1 MYLREKG
8 EEIMYDF
15 SKEDP
20 AIWDA
25 IADEQHRQDNV
36 IELIASENI
45 ASKAVRAAQGSVLTN
60 KYAVGYPEKRVYT
73 GNEAIDKIDKI
84 AKQRAEELFHAPYAN
99 VHPHSGSQANQ
110 AVYAAFLEPGDKILA
125 MSEHAGG
132 HFTHGQKNNFSGQLY
147 ESHFYG
153 VDPETELL
161 DYDKIREIAH
171 EVKPKLLIAGASAY
185 SHIIDWHKFRE
196 IADEVGAIF
205 MVDMAHIAGLVAADL
220 HPNPMEV
227 ADVVT
232 STTHKT
238 LRGPRGGLILAK
250 EKYAELLDTAVFPIS
265 QSGAL
270 EHVIAAKAIALGE
283 ALTPEFHQYA
293 VQIVKNA
300 QAMANVFKRDEKIR
314 LVSGGT
320 ENHEMT
326 LDLNATGLTGHQAA
340 ELLYSVGIA
349 TNKELLPLEKGDIM
363 EGIRVGTPTITSR
376 QFDESDAETT
386 AEIIS
391 DVLNHP
397 NDDQLLH
404 DAAAQVKAL
413 IESHPITR

>member
-1 MYLREKG
+1 
-8 EEIMYDF
+8 MYDF

-20 AIWDA
+20 EIFNAIQN
-25 IADEQHRQDNV
+25 EHHRQDNV

-45 ASKAVRAAQGSVLTN
+45 ASQAVCAAQGSVLTN
-60 KYAVGYPEKRVYT
+60 KYAVGYPGKRVYT
-73 GNEAIDKIDKI
+73 GNEAIDDIDKI
-84 AKQRAEELFHAPYAN
+84 AKRRAEELFNAEYAN

-132 HFTHGQKNNFSGQLY
+132 HFTHGQKHNFSGQLY

-161 DYDKIREIAH
+161 DFAQIREIAL
-171 EVKPKLLIAGASAY
+171 EVQPKLIIAGASAY
-185 SHIIDWHKFRE
+185 SHVIDWTEFRK
-196 IADEVGAIF
+196 IADEVGAIL
-205 MVDMAHIAGLVAADL
+205 MVDMAHIAGLVAAGV
-220 HPNPMEV
+220 HPNPVEV

-250 EKYAELLDTAVFPIS
+250 AKYAEKLDYAVFPIS

-270 EHVIAAKAIALGE
+270 EHVIAAKAVALGE
-283 ALTPEFHQYA
+283 ALQPSFHQYA
-293 VQIVKNA
+293 IDVIKNA
-300 QAMANVFKRDEKIR
+300 QAMAAIFNKDDKIR
-314 LVSGGT
+314 VVSGDT

-349 TNKELLPLEKGDIM
+349 TNKELLPLEDGNTM
-363 EGIRVGTPTITSR
+363 EGIRIGTPTITSR
-376 QFDESDAETT
+376 NFDESDAEEV
-386 AEIIS
+386 AEIIVK
-391 DVLNHP
+391 VLNHP
-397 NDDQLLH
+397 SDDALLD
-404 DAAAQVKAL
+404 DAREQVKAL
-413 IESHPITR
+413 VASHPITR

>member
-1 MYLREKG
+1 
-8 EEIMYDF
+8 MYDF

-20 AIWDA
+20 EIFNAIQK
-25 IADEQHRQDNV
+25 EHHRQDNV

-45 ASKAVRAAQGSVLTN
+45 ASQAVCAAQGSVLTN
-60 KYAVGYPEKRVYT
+60 KYAVGYPGKRVYT
-73 GNEAIDKIDKI
+73 GNESIDDIDKI
-84 AKQRAEELFHAPYAN
+84 AKRRAEELFNAEYAN

-132 HFTHGQKNNFSGQLY
+132 HFTHGQKHNFSGQLY

-161 DYDKIREIAH
+161 DFAQIREIAL
-171 EVKPKLLIAGASAY
+171 EVQPKLIIAGASAY
-185 SHIIDWHKFRE
+185 SHVIDWTEFRK
-196 IADEVGAIF
+196 IADEVGAIL
-205 MVDMAHIAGLVAADL
+205 MVDMAHIAGLVAAGV
-220 HPNPMEV
+220 HPNPVEV

-250 EKYAELLDTAVFPIS
+250 AKYAEKLDYAVFPIS

-270 EHVIAAKAIALGE
+270 EHVIAAKAVALGE
-283 ALTPEFHQYA
+283 ALQPSFHQYA
-293 VQIVKNA
+293 IDVIKNA
-300 QAMANVFKRDEKIR
+300 QAMAAIFNKDDKIR
-314 LVSGGT
+314 VVSGDT

-349 TNKELLPLEKGDIM
+349 TNKELLPLEDGNTM
-363 EGIRVGTPTITSR
+363 EGIRIGTPTITSR
-376 QFDESDAETT
+376 NFDESDAEEV
-386 AEIIS
+386 AEIIVK
-391 DVLNHP
+391 VLNNP
-397 NDDQLLH
+397 SDDALLND
-404 DAAAQVKAL
+404 AREQVKAL
-413 IESHPITR
+413 VASHPINR

>member
-1 MYLREKG
+1 
-8 EEIMYDF
+8 MYDF

-20 AIWDA
+20 EIFNAIQT
-25 IADEQHRQDNV
+25 EHHRQDNV

-45 ASKAVRAAQGSVLTN
+45 ASQAVCAAQGSVLTN
-60 KYAVGYPEKRVYT
+60 KYAVGYPDKRVYT
-73 GNEAIDKIDKI
+73 GNEAIDEIDKI
-84 AKQRAEELFHAPYAN
+84 AKRRAEELFNAEYAN

-132 HFTHGQKNNFSGQLY
+132 HFTHGQKHNFSGQLY

-161 DYDKIREIAH
+161 DFAKIREIAL
-171 EVKPKLLIAGASAY
+171 EVQPKLIIAGASAY
-185 SHIIDWHKFRE
+185 SHVIDWAEFRK
-196 IADEVGAIF
+196 IADEVGAIL
-205 MVDMAHIAGLVAADL
+205 MVDMAHIAGLVAAGV
-220 HPNPMEV
+220 HPNPVEV

-250 EKYAELLDTAVFPIS
+250 AKYAEKLDYAVFPIS

-270 EHVIAAKAIALGE
+270 EHVIAAKAVALGE
-283 ALTPEFHQYA
+283 ALQPSFHQYA
-293 VQIVKNA
+293 IDVIKNA
-300 QAMANVFKRDEKIR
+300 QAMAAIFNQDDKIR
-314 LVSGGT
+314 VVSGDT

-326 LDLNATGLTGHQAA
+326 LDLNQTGLTGHQAA

-349 TNKELLPLEKGDIM
+349 TNKELLPLEDGDTM
-363 EGIRVGTPTITSR
+363 EGIRIGTPTITSR
-376 QFDESDAETT
+376 NFDESDAEEV
-386 AEIIS
+386 AEIIVK
-391 DVLNHP
+391 VLNNP
-397 NDDQLLH
+397 SDDALLND
-404 DAAAQVKAL
+404 AREQVKAL
-413 IESHPITR
+413 VASHPINR

>member
-1 MYLREKG
+1 
-8 EEIMYDF
+8 MYDF

-20 AIWDA
+20 EIFNAIQK
-25 IADEQHRQDNV
+25 EHHRQDNV

-45 ASKAVRAAQGSVLTN
+45 ASQAVCAAQGSVLTN
-60 KYAVGYPEKRVYT
+60 KYAVGYPGKRVYT
-73 GNEAIDKIDKI
+73 GNESIDDIDKI
-84 AKQRAEELFHAPYAN
+84 AKRRAEELFNAEYAN

-132 HFTHGQKNNFSGQLY
+132 HFTHGQKHNFSGQLY

-161 DYDKIREIAH
+161 DFAQIREIAL
-171 EVKPKLLIAGASAY
+171 EVQPKLIIAGASAY
-185 SHIIDWHKFRE
+185 SHVIDWTEFRK
-196 IADEVGAIF
+196 IADEVGAIL
-205 MVDMAHIAGLVAADL
+205 MVDMAHIAGLVAAGV
-220 HPNPMEV
+220 HPNPVEV

-250 EKYAELLDTAVFPIS
+250 AKYAEKLDYAVFPIS

-270 EHVIAAKAIALGE
+270 EHVIAAKAVALGE
-283 ALTPEFHQYA
+283 ALQPSFHQYA
-293 VQIVKNA
+293 IDVIKNA
-300 QAMANVFKRDEKIR
+300 QAMAAIFNKDDKIR
-314 LVSGGT
+314 VVSGDT

-349 TNKELLPLEKGDIM
+349 TNKELLPLEDGNTM
-363 EGIRVGTPTITSR
+363 EGIRIGTPTITSR
-376 QFDESDAETT
+376 NFDESDAEEV
-386 AEIIS
+386 AEIIVK
-391 DVLNHP
+391 VLNNP
-397 NDDQLLH
+397 SDDALLND
-404 DAAAQVKAL
+404 AREQVKAL
-413 IESHPITR
+413 VASHPITR

>member
-1 MYLREKG
+1 
-8 EEIMYDF
+8 MYDF

-20 AIWDA
+20 EIFNAIQQ
-25 IADEQHRQDNV
+25 EYERQDNV

-45 ASKAVRAAQGSVLTN
+45 ASQAVCAAQGSVLTN
-60 KYAVGYPEKRVYT
+60 KYAVGYPDKRVYT
-73 GNEAIDKIDKI
+73 GNEAIDEIDKI
-84 AKQRAEELFHAPYAN
+84 AKRRAEKLFNAEYAN

-132 HFTHGQKNNFSGQLY
+132 HFTHGQKHNFSGQLY

-161 DYDKIREIAH
+161 DFAKIREIAL
-171 EVKPKLLIAGASAY
+171 EVQPKLIIAGASAY
-185 SHIIDWHKFRE
+185 SHVIDWTEFRK
-196 IADEVGAIF
+196 IADEVGAIL
-205 MVDMAHIAGLVAADL
+205 MVDMAHIAGLVAAGV
-220 HPNPMEV
+220 HPNPVEV

-250 EKYAELLDTAVFPIS
+250 AKYAEKLDYAVFPIS

-270 EHVIAAKAIALGE
+270 EHVIAAKAVALGE
-283 ALTPEFHQYA
+283 ALQPSFHQYA
-293 VQIVKNA
+293 IDVIKNA
-300 QAMANVFKRDEKIR
+300 QAMAAIFNQDDKIR
-314 LVSGGT
+314 VVSGDT

-326 LDLNATGLTGHQAA
+326 LDLNQTGLTGHQAA

-349 TNKELLPLEKGDIM
+349 TNKELLPLEDGDTM
-363 EGIRVGTPTITSR
+363 EGIRIGTPTITSR
-376 QFDESDAETT
+376 NFDESDAEEV
-386 AEIIS
+386 AEIIVK
-391 DVLNHP
+391 VLNNP
-397 NDDQLLH
+397 SDDALLS
-404 DAAAQVKAL
+404 DAREQVKSLVA
-413 IESHPITR
+413 SHPINR

>member
-1 MYLREKG
+1 
-8 EEIMYDF
+8 MYDF

-20 AIWDA
+20 EIFNAIQQ
-25 IADEQHRQDNV
+25 EHERQDNV

-45 ASKAVRAAQGSVLTN
+45 ASQAVCAAQGSVLTN
-60 KYAVGYPEKRVYT
+60 KYAVGYPDKRVYT
-73 GNEAIDKIDKI
+73 GNEAIDEIDKI
-84 AKQRAEELFHAPYAN
+84 AKRRAEKLFNAEYAN

-132 HFTHGQKNNFSGQLY
+132 HFTHGQKHNFSGQLY

-161 DYDKIREIAH
+161 DFAKIREIAL
-171 EVKPKLLIAGASAY
+171 EVQPKLIIAGASAY
-185 SHIIDWHKFRE
+185 SHVIDWTEFRK
-196 IADEVGAIF
+196 IADEVGAIL
-205 MVDMAHIAGLVAADL
+205 MVDMAHIAGLVAAGV
-220 HPNPMEV
+220 HPNPVEV

-250 EKYAELLDTAVFPIS
+250 AKYAEKLDYAVFPIS

-270 EHVIAAKAIALGE
+270 EHVIAAKAVALGE
-283 ALTPEFHQYA
+283 ALQPSFHQYA
-293 VQIVKNA
+293 IDVIKNA
-300 QAMANVFKRDEKIR
+300 QAMAAIFNQDDKIR
-314 LVSGGT
+314 VVSGDT

-326 LDLNATGLTGHQAA
+326 LDLNQTGLTGHQAA

-349 TNKELLPLEKGDIM
+349 TNKELLPLEDGDIM
-363 EGIRVGTPTITSR
+363 EGIRIGTPTITSR
-376 QFDESDAETT
+376 NFDENDAEEV
-386 AEIIS
+386 AEIIVK
-391 DVLNHP
+391 VLNNP
-397 NDDQLLH
+397 SDDPLLND
-404 DAAAQVKAL
+404 AREQVKAL
-413 IESHPITR
+413 VASHPINR